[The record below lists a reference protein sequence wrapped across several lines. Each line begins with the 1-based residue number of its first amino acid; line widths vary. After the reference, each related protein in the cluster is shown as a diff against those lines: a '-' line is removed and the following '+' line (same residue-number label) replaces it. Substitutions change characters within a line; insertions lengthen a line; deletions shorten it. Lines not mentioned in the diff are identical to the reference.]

1 MKLKFIYILT
11 GIASILFISMA
22 SCKKDN
28 KSNEIEGQVI
38 VDNFIRT
45 TQTQNTKIK
54 NLINLRKKNGFI
66 NNGKVNECYECPDET
81 ISTLLTEEEAIT
93 LVTPTITPTISYV
106 QYKYGIN
113 LLDYFGQND
122 PNIAMVG
129 YALLRLEQLES
140 QEMTLDTTVSD
151 GSIQVSSIG
160 LKSSNL
166 IVMEDQPQ
174 PPNLYDCALRSVG
187 IEAIIK
193 LFESGIT
200 LSAKALLTNKALR
213 KVIIK
218 VSSRTLG
225 FVGAAVAIYQ
235 FGDCM
240 QWY

>member
-129 YALLRLEQLES
+129 YALLRLEQL
-140 QEMTLDTTVSD
+140 
-151 GSIQVSSIG
+151 
-160 LKSSNL
+160 
-166 IVMEDQPQ
+166 
-174 PPNLYDCALRSVG
+174 
-187 IEAIIK
+187 
-193 LFESGIT
+193 
-200 LSAKALLTNKALR
+200 
-213 KVIIK
+213 
-218 VSSRTLG
+218 
-225 FVGAAVAIYQ
+225 
-235 FGDCM
+235 
-240 QWY
+240 